1 MSPCRKLKNQIKRL
15 EKNDNIGGFFRE
27 AWDLAAVISKS

>member
-1 MSPCRKLKNQIKRL
+1 MSLCRKLKNQIKRV
-15 EKNDNIGGFFRE
+15 EKNDNIDGLFRE